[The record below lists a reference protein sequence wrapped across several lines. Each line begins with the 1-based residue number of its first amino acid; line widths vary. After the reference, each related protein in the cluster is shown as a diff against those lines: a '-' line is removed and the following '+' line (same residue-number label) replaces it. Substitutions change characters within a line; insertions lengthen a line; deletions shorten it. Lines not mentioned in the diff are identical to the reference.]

1 MIGIVFMFRPLEL
14 FIGLRYTRAKRRNHF
29 ISFISLTSMLGIALG
44 ITALITVLSVMNG
57 FQQEL
62 RGRILAMTAH
72 ATISRWSGPL
82 ENWRAVREQVLQNP
96 EVQGGAPFIRG
107 EAMLNNAS
115 LVSGALIQGIL
126 PDEEQQV
133 SDIGSK
139 MVQGSLDDL
148 RPGGFGIILGKEL
161 ANALGLMVGDKV
173 TVITPQANV
182 TPAGVLPRLKRFDVV
197 GIFKAGM
204 YEYDRGLALVH
215 VADAGKLFQYPDGA
229 VNGVRLK
236 LRDLFQAPRLARQ
249 IADHLPDGYLARD
262 WTQDHAS
269 FFRAVQIEKT
279 AMFVILTLI
288 VAVAAFNI
296 VSALVMVVTDKQAD
310 IAILRTL
317 GATPLNIMGIFI
329 VQGITI
335 GLVGTLLGLAGGVA
349 LATHV
354 DVVVPLIER
363 TFGVKFLA
371 PDVYLI
377 SDLPSQVQWGDVT
390 TIGLVAFGLAT
401 LATLYPAW
409 RAARTQPAEA
419 LRYE

>member
-82 ENWRAVREQVLQNP
+82 ENWRAVRDQVLQNP

-133 SDIGSK
+133 SDIDGK

-173 TVITPQANV
+173 TVITPQATV

-204 YEYDRGLALVH
+204 Y
-215 VADAGKLFQYPDGA
+215 
-229 VNGVRLK
+229 
-236 LRDLFQAPRLARQ
+236 
-249 IADHLPDGYLARD
+249 
-262 WTQDHAS
+262 
-269 FFRAVQIEKT
+269 
-279 AMFVILTLI
+279 
-288 VAVAAFNI
+288 
-296 VSALVMVVTDKQAD
+296 
-310 IAILRTL
+310 
-317 GATPLNIMGIFI
+317 
-329 VQGITI
+329 
-335 GLVGTLLGLAGGVA
+335 
-349 LATHV
+349 
-354 DVVVPLIER
+354 
-363 TFGVKFLA
+363 
-371 PDVYLI
+371 
-377 SDLPSQVQWGDVT
+377 
-390 TIGLVAFGLAT
+390 
-401 LATLYPAW
+401 
-409 RAARTQPAEA
+409 
-419 LRYE
+419 